1 MLSTMTAPPSIGLL
15 VEPAMERRLRQA
27 VPSFLF
33 TSLRDWLDLA
43 FFDLESS
50 PAAFIVDP
58 LLLPAEHRRQ
68 TLERLGQRRHA
79 PVILCAR
86 YPHTLTPEL
95 AMFLLKMG
103 QLGIR
108 HLLFYGIVDQPHAIR
123 SVLASALLHERH
135 H

>member
-1 MLSTMTAPPSIGLL
+1 MTALPSIGLL

-33 TSLRDWLDLA
+33 TSLTDWLDLA

-68 TLERLGQRRHA
+68 TMERLGKRRHA
-79 PVILCAR
+79 PVILYAR
-86 YPHTLTPEL
+86 HMYPEL
-95 AMFLLKMG
+95 AIILLEMG
-103 QLGIR
+103 TLGIR
-108 HLLFYGIVDQPHAIR
+108 HLLFYGLGDQPHAVR
-123 SVLASALLHERH
+123 SVLASALFA
-135 H
+135 